1 MRISDWSSDVCSSD
15 LPSAI
20 KRRLEH
26 PRSTAQEDL
35 LLAAAVASDVNHS
48 RFTLH
53 DLRDALKASGIA
65 IPGDLQHQLQQMDLI
80 KCVEASEP
88 VLYAL
93 IDPGLGAYLRL
104 RVRLSN
110 AGAVADRKSTRLNS
124 SP

>member
-1 MRISDWSSDVCSSD
+1 MI
-15 LPSAI
+15 
-20 KRRLEH
+20 RRP
-26 PRSTAQEDL
+26 PRSTRTDTL
-35 LLAAAVASDVNHS
+35 FPYTTLFRSDVNHS

-110 AGAVADRKSTRLNS
+110 AGAVAGGKTPKVYAAR
-124 SP
+124 

>member
-1 MRISDWSSDVCSSD
+1 M
-15 LPSAI
+15 PSAI

-35 LLAAAVASDVNHS
+35 LLAAAVALDVNHS

-65 IPGDLQHQLQQMDLI
+65 IPGDLQHQLQHMDLI

-93 IDPGLGAYLRL
+93 NDPGPGAYLRP
-104 RVRLSN
+104 RVRPPN
-110 AGAVADRKSTRLNS
+110 AGPVAGGNTPQADATL
-124 SP
+124 